1 MLLLFLLWNSML
13 LLFLCYAKCIQ
24 HFNFVK
30 CYFVVLSNL
39 AVITWRE
46 KKKKEC
52 GVRNYVSS
60 KRQISWQLHKWCTA
74 LWRATSLLNEAWQ
87 NPFISSLVKTNAAL
101 GLWTLNVNCSRYPL
115 LRLIPF
121 YFHFYTYVFLSVF
134 LPSCFAHSWLIYF
147 CHFNSSS
154 WSSAII
160 SEFYGSLPRY
170 SGGVL
175 LILLQPHG
183 SFTETSG

>member
-1 MLLLFLLWNSML
+1 MGQRPVSRAF
-13 LLFLCYAKCIQ
+13 LFLCSATCI
-24 HFNFVK
+24 HLINLGK

-46 KKKKEC
+46 RERKKKES
-52 GVRNYVSS
+52 GVRNHFSS
-60 KRQISWQLHKWCTA
+60 EGQISWQLHKWYNA
-74 LWRATSLLNEAWQ
+74 LWRATSLLTEAWQ
-87 NPFISSLVKTNAAL
+87 NPFISSFVKTDAVL
-101 GLWTLNVNCSRYPL
+101 GLWALNVNCSRYPL
-115 LRLIPF
+115 LRPIPF

-175 LILLQPHG
+175 LILLQAHG
-183 SFTETSG
+183 SFTKTSG